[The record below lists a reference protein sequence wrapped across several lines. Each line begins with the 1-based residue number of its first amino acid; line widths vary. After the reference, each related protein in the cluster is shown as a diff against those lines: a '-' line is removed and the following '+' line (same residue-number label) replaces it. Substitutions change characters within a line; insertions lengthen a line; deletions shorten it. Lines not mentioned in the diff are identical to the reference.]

1 MANSNRL
8 LLQVPHF
15 DQNDN
20 ATHLH
25 GPGHR
30 QCCLTSNAM
39 ALNAILID
47 LGLDSLTKMAK
58 DKGYDEAESYYGEIL
73 NRYGDTTDHNAN
85 TLALREFGIESYFS
99 TTLNTDFL
107 IASLK
112 KRLPIPVGFH
122 YKGSGHIGIV
132 IGVDFL
138 HEYFIINDPYGI
150 RAGSANFYSK
160 IGGYSGKHDRYGF
173 PLMTEIWERQDDGWG
188 RVYTRIKGKVTG
200 F

>member
-1 MANSNRL
+1 MANSNKIL
-8 LLQVPHF
+8 LNVPHF

-20 ATHLH
+20 ATNFH
-25 GPGHR
+25 GSGSR

-47 LGLDSLTKMAK
+47 LGLKSLTQMAK
-58 DKGYDEAESYYGEIL
+58 DEGYDEAESYYGEIL

-85 TLALREFGIESYFS
+85 TLALKEFGIESYFS
-99 TTLNTDFL
+99 TTLDNNFL

-112 KRLPIPVGFH
+112 KRLPVPVGFH
-122 YKGSGHIGIV
+122 YKGSGHIAVV

-138 HEYFIINDPYGI
+138 DEDFIINDPYGI
-150 RAGSANFYSK
+150 RAGSADFYSK

-173 PLMTEIWERQDDGWG
+173 PLMDEVWTQRDDGWG
-188 RVYTRIKGKVTG
+188 RVYTRIKGKATG